1 MTIFNA
7 GVPGN
12 TSADGLARVE
22 AVISLEPSV
31 VLLCLGGNDGL
42 RQVPLT
48 ETVANLSAVIQRLQ
62 QAGAFVVLIGV
73 RSASLID
80 QYHGPFKELAAEKN
94 TLYLP
99 NILDGVL
106 GKTSLMADRIHP
118 NAAGYRQIAERLA
131 NDLREAGVVLAR

>member
-1 MTIFNA
+1 MT
-7 GVPGN
+7 GC
-12 TSADGLARVE
+12 ARCRSRRQLP
-22 AVISLEPSV
+22 ISRPS
-31 VLLCLGGNDGL
+31 
-42 RQVPLT
+42 
-48 ETVANLSAVIQRLQ
+48 IQRLQ

-106 GKTSLMADRIHP
+106 GKTNLMADRIHP